1 MRAAIYA
8 RVSTKERQ
16 EVGNQLRQLREF
28 AAAQGWTIF
37 RQYVDHETGK
47 TDDRGCDFQQFVAG
61 MATLCF
67 KQGWALSGLTI
78 ATQANEVQ
86 AKCPSSSRC
95 LIMEPNRDIASS
107 MKTRRSGEFRGN
119 PRLSANLTRAMDG

>member
-1 MRAAIYA
+1 MPQKSAAYA
-8 RVSTKERQ
+8 LTS
-16 EVGNQLRQLREF
+16 
-28 AAAQGWTIF
+28 
-37 RQYVDHETGK
+37 
-47 TDDRGCDFQQFVAG
+47 RGSRLCRRIRTQSRSRCDFQQFVAG